1 MGPTHTRG
9 AVDGRTDAAA
19 ARARA
24 QGRAGAVSPGRQA
37 DAEGLL
43 RALAAA
49 EGLEAEGFEG
59 GVVAAAEA
67 ASGLHAGAL
76 LAGLDPG
83 AVATPPCP
91 WPDSERRL
99 RAWEAGFRWG
109 LALAVL
115 VADGAPP
122 RGALLHVPV
131 EAGGVCFF
139 HATCVFLGGLGE
151 ALRGRAVRA
160 LREWWG
166 RPCLEARG
174 LAGHAGMTVGEALAA
189 EHGVALEGPEAYGA
203 YMAARDARGD
213 VPQATAVEMVA
224 VATLEGRA
232 VVACTRVGEDG
243 GVF

>member
-1 MGPTHTRG
+1 MGPTHARG

-19 ARARA
+19 ARALS

-91 WPDSERRL
+91 WPDSEAW
-99 RAWEAGFRWG
+99 RAQE
-109 LALAVL
+109 
-115 VADGAPP
+115 
-122 RGALLHVPV
+122 
-131 EAGGVCFF
+131 
-139 HATCVFLGGLGE
+139 
-151 ALRGRAVRA
+151 VRA
-160 LREWWG
+160 LRERWG
-166 RPCLEARG
+166 AP
-174 LAGHAGMTVGEALAA
+174 AGP
-189 EHGVALEGPEAYGA
+189 GP
-203 YMAARDARGD
+203 
-213 VPQATAVEMVA
+213 PMV
-224 VATLEGRA
+224 
-232 VVACTRVGEDG
+232 
-243 GVF
+243 